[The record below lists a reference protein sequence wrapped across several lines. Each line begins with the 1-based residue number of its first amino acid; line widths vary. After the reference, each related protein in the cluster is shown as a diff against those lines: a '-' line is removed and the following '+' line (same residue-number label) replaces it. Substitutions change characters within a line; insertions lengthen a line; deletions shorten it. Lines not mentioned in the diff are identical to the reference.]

1 MRSPQG
7 KVTVT
12 LIITLIVTIKTLLIL
27 IVQDWD
33 LVRSTVLT
41 TQRKVTLILII
52 TLIVPIT
59 TPNNPNC
66 SEPEDETTE
75 SDEEP
80 VAKKARGKKVRA
92 RAQKQCPCPHNCG
105 QMFKTAVGAGVHTR
119 YCKVNP
125 DQSAVR
131 RARKQMETNFLKTE
145 NNSMKKENKKR
156 APEKT
161 HSGTGRSKTSKGN
174 KVPRL
179 ITLIKP

>member
-66 SEPEDETTE
+66 SEPEDESTE

-80 VAKKARGKKVRA
+80 VEYVAKKAKGKKV

-161 HSGTGRSKTSKGN
+161 RSGTLSKTSKGN

>member
-12 LIITLIVTIKTLLIL
+12 LIITLIVTTKTLLIL

-41 TQRKVTLILII
+41 TQRKVTLIL